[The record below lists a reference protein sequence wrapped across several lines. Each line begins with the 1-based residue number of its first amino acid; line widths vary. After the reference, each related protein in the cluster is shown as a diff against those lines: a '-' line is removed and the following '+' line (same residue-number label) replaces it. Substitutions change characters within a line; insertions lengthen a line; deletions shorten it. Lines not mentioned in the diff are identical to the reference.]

1 MASKEETAAIRRFV
15 REQLSR
21 DPDLSEL
28 TLGIL
33 RKRYLTHAGCD
44 SLSPEVKQKFK
55 QVVEEE
61 LIRMQDNDKGESE
74 SKTKEPQK
82 KRKREKQSEEFPC
95 ESGDEVNVKKS
106 RPNNSSSSSEPEDN
120 EDSEAGSEEGE
131 DEEQNKSGSNKK
143 KQDSLKPQPEENKR
157 SKEMS
162 SKDSSDDEIINDSDE
177 GQTVTPRKE
186 AKINSGSEESISEA
200 DAKSEKGDT
209 NSDSSDDRDNEGK
222 KAATKKSNDSD
233 SDSSQITS
241 DDDKPVKK
249 EEKTT
254 KKNGAK
260 KEGRQPSKGEKAV
273 NRLKH
278 YITLCGARK
287 NYKKLFE
294 GCKSVSSQLN
304 ILRKVLEDLG
314 VHGNPSIKKCK
325 KAKKKLERAQE
336 LADLDLSNIITTK
349 GRPKRGGAWQKQ
361 ADPLPST
368 YQRAMNSGSDSDQ
381 EDNGT
386 RRRRRVTEWDNLR
399 GIISDDGDSD

>member
-1 MASKEETAAIRRFV
+1 MLNNIIIIIIIMYQFHIA
-15 REQLSR
+15 
-21 DPDLSEL
+21 EL

-61 LIRMQDNDKGESE
+61 LIRMQVFVLDMLY
-74 SKTKEPQK
+74 
-82 KRKREKQSEEFPC
+82 
-95 ESGDEVNVKKS
+95 
-106 RPNNSSSSSEPEDN
+106 
-120 EDSEAGSEEGE
+120 EEGE

-209 NSDSSDDRDNEGK
+209 NSDSSDDQGK

-260 KEGRQPSKGEKAV
+260 KEGRQPSVSNHRKSKESSVCDGEKAV